1 MLVAKSR
8 ATQESRQAGSPGLE
22 DWNCLVLRSGQ
33 RADQRD
39 FQDSGLNRLKIAI
52 YNLHFETFG
61 GGERRTAA
69 LAAHLARKN
78 RVTLFVHRP
87 ASIEAIKTIFRID
100 LSDVEIVPLQNKD
113 HSTEI
118 AGRPF
123 DLFINNSH
131 GSDLRNPARNGIYMC
146 MFPEAERLDLD
157 SYRIITA
164 NSRFT
169 AQWIE
174 KRWGR
179 SSEIVYSACQ
189 DMGPPP
195 SEKEKI
201 ILNVGRFFADTAIVH
216 HKRQDALLQTFK
228 RLVDGGLHGW
238 NLILAGMVGGRQED
252 RAFVETLRDEAIG
265 YPVQIRPAIEFA
277 ELQELYRKSPIYWHA
292 TGLGTSA
299 LEHPGKQEHLGMSII
314 EAMSAGAVPVVF
326 NAGGPQEI
334 INHGVDG
341 FLWDHRSELEA
352 WSLGLIEKPA
362 MLQSMSAA
370 AVERSKAF
378 NVVQFLA
385 RMDNIIYKLVPPYIR
400 WLAQARGYI
409 ARWS

>member
-1 MLVAKSR
+1 M
-8 ATQESRQAGSPGLE
+8 
-22 DWNCLVLRSGQ
+22 
-33 RADQRD
+33 
-39 FQDSGLNRLKIAI
+39 KIAI

-69 LAAHLARKN
+69 LAAHLARKCQ
-78 RVTLFVHRP
+78 VTLFVRRP
-87 ASIEAIKTIFRID
+87 ASIETIKTIFRID
-100 LSDVEIVPLQNKD
+100 LSNVKIIALHDKD
-113 HSTEI
+113 HFAEI
-118 AGRPF
+118 ARQRF
-123 DLFINNSH
+123 DVFINNSH

-174 KRWGR
+174 TKWGR

-189 DMGPPP
+189 DMGPP
-195 SEKEKI
+195 SNKEKI
-201 ILNVGRFFADTAIVH
+201 ILNVGRFFTDNAIVH

-228 RLVDGGLHGW
+228 RLVDGGLQGW
-238 NLILAGMVGGRQED
+238 NLVLAGMVGAREED
-252 RAFVETLRDEAIG
+252 RTFVETLRDEADG
-265 YPVQIRPAIEFA
+265 YPIQIRPAIEFA
-277 ELQELYRKSPIYWHA
+277 ELQELYRKSSIYWHA

-299 LEHPGKQEHLGMSII
+299 LAHPGKQEHLGMSII

-334 INHGVDG
+334 VNHGVDG
-341 FLWDHRSELEA
+341 FLWDHQSELEA

-362 MLQSMSAA
+362 MLQTMSAA

-378 NVVQFLA
+378 NVAQYLA
-385 RMDNIIYKLVPPYIR
+385 RMDKIIYRLVPPHIW
-400 WLAQARGYI
+400 WLAQARGYMP
-409 ARWS
+409 RWR

>member
-1 MLVAKSR
+1 M
-8 ATQESRQAGSPGLE
+8 
-22 DWNCLVLRSGQ
+22 
-33 RADQRD
+33 
-39 FQDSGLNRLKIAI
+39 KIAI

-69 LAAHLARKN
+69 LAAHLAKKH

-87 ASIEAIKTIFRID
+87 VSIEAIKTIFRID
-100 LSDVEIVPLQNKD
+100 LSSVEIIPLQNTD
-113 HSTEI
+113 HATEI
-118 AGRPF
+118 AGRQF
-123 DLFINNSH
+123 DLFVNNSH
-131 GSDLRNPARNGIYMC
+131 GSDLRNPTPNGIYMC

-169 AQWIE
+169 ARWIE

-189 DMGPPP
+189 DMGPP
-195 SEKEKI
+195 SRKEKI
-201 ILNVGRFFADTAIVH
+201 ILNVGRFFADSAIVH

-238 NLILAGMVGGRQED
+238 NLVLAGMVGTRQED
-252 RAFVETLRDEAIG
+252 KTFVETLRNEAVG
-265 YPVQIRPAIEFA
+265 YPIQIRPAIEFA
-277 ELQELYRKSPIYWHA
+277 ELQALYRKSSIYWHA

-334 INHGVDG
+334 VNHGVDG
-341 FLWDHRSELEA
+341 FLWDHRSELETL
-352 WSLGLIEKPA
+352 SLGLIEKPA

-370 AVERSKAF
+370 AVKRSKAF
-378 NVVQFLA
+378 NVAQFLA
-385 RMDNIIYKLVPPYIR
+385 RMDSVIYKLIPPHIG

-409 ARWS
+409 ARWR